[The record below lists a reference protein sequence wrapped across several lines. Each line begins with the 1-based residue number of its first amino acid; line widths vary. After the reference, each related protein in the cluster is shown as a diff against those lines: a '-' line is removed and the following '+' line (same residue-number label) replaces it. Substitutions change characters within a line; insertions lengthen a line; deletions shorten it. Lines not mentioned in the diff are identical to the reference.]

1 MYFVQNS
8 TPEHDFCL
16 GVMGSE
22 LTELQH
28 TAYTSNALTCLIN
41 NGFIEVVYFRQQTVW
56 LR

>member
-41 NGFIEVVYFRQQTVW
+41 NGFIEVVYFRQQTV
-56 LR
+56 